1 MTADTGALRVI
12 PGSHLAADAFAQAVH
27 EGAQGYYENSTR
39 HVWGVDELDVPTVA
53 LDSQPGDMLHFN
65 HLTKHASFGGG
76 TRRRMFTLNFESRW
90 PDDQLDQ
97 LRDKI
102 AHNARFWADRAYGEI
117 MLRTAGPKR
126 MRHLEQR
133 LANDSHLAG
142 LSAKARE
149 EMDEPSR
156 A

>member
-53 LDSQPGDMLHFN
+53 LDSQPGDMLLFN

-102 AHNARFWADRAYGEI
+102 AYNARFWADRAYGAV

-126 MRHLEQR
+126 RRHLEQR
-133 LANDSHLAG
+133 LANDSHLPG
-142 LSAKARE
+142 LSAKDRE